1 MTINQKNQIKEEI
14 LNLKNV
20 FDVEAVEIYEVKKED
35 REFEDDGTL
44 FIVRDNIMFM
54 IELSIEIDDKNF
66 NKIFNKVKKESIK
79 IVNSILK

>member
-14 LNLKNV
+14 SNLKNV
-20 FDVEAVEIYEVKKED
+20 FD
-35 REFEDDGTL
+35 
-44 FIVRDNIMFM
+44 
-54 IELSIEIDDKNF
+54 